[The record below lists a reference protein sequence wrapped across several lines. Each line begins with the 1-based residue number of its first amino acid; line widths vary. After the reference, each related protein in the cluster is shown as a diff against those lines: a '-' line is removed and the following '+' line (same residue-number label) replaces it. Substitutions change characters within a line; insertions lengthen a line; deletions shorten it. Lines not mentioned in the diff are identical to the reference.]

1 LHGARQVLHQCVPTD
16 FFGLKGENL
25 MSGRQIIIVNGS
37 PRKNGNSTLLAEQ
50 VAAGA
55 RSAGAVVESFML
67 HTLDIRPC
75 DACDVCQETAEGMCV
90 IRDDMQLLYPRLQR
104 ADAIVIASPI
114 YWFSVSAQ
122 TKLFIDRCYALDSP
136 QGSALAGKQ
145 FGIVLT
151 YGDSDPF
158 SSGAVNAIHMF
169 QDACRYL
176 KADVAGIIHGSAS
189 KAGEIRQQP
198 VLLEKAY
205 QLGQHLGNGA

>member
-1 LHGARQVLHQCVPTD
+1 
-16 FFGLKGENL
+16 
-25 MSGRQIIIVNGS
+25 MSGRRIVIVNGS

-55 RSAGAVVESFML
+55 RAAGAEVESFTL
-67 HTLDIRPC
+67 HTMDIRPC
-75 DACDVCQETAEGMCV
+75 DACDACQETAGGMCL
-90 IRDDMQLLYPRLQR
+90 IRDDMQLLYPRLER

-122 TKLFIDRCYALDSP
+122 TKLFIDRCYAFDSP
-136 QGSALAGKQ
+136 QGNALAGKQ
-145 FGIVLT
+145 FGLVLT

-176 KADVAGIIHGSAS
+176 KANLAGIVHGSAS

-198 VLLEKAY
+198 GLLEKAY
-205 QLGQHLGNGA
+205 RLGEQLGAGASLSAD